1 MAKKER
7 GNAVNLDSFLD
18 IMTCML
24 GIIILMILLTGI
36 DASQIKVLVPTPME
50 QPTDKRPIFIE
61 CRNNE
66 LFLVPIEDITRM
78 VYDEMGALAEKA
90 KGDQS
95 AFAALLETATV
106 KTESHQVDLAFALM
120 SQFALTSLPGVSG
133 YRLES
138 VSRETAQDWLGKI
151 LHDVRKDEEMIT
163 FLVRDDSYVV
173 FKKARALA
181 WLANVQVSCELL
193 DVNEPIKFGLGG
205 TRSMA
210 Q

>member
-1 MAKKER
+1 
-7 GNAVNLDSFLD
+7 
-18 IMTCML
+18 ML

-90 KGDQS
+90 KGDQA
-95 AFAALLETATV
+95 AFAALLETAVV
-106 KTESHQVDLAFALM
+106 KTDSHQIDLAFALI
-120 SQFALTSLPGVSG
+120 SQFALQPLPGVSG

-138 VSRETAQDWLGKI
+138 IQSETTNDWFGKI
-151 LHDVRKDEEMIT
+151 LGGVKKDDEIIT
-163 FLVRDDSYVV
+163 FLVRDDSYKV

-181 WLANVQVSCELL
+181 WIANVQVSCELL
-193 DVNEPIKFGLGG
+193 DVSEPIKFGLGG

>member
-1 MAKKER
+1 MAKKDR
-7 GNAVNLDSFLD
+7 GVAVNLDSFLD

-24 GIIILMILLTGI
+24 GILILMILLTGI

-50 QPTDKRPIFIE
+50 QPTDKRPVFIE

-66 LFLVPIEDITRM
+66 LFRVSIDEITTR
-78 VYDEMGALAEKA
+78 VYDELAAMSEKA
-90 KGDQS
+90 KGDQEY
-95 AFAALLETATV
+95 FARLLEEATV
-106 KTESHQVDLAFALM
+106 QTEAHEVDVTFALIG
-120 SQFALTSLPGVSG
+120 QFALRSLPDVRG

-138 VSRETAQDWLGKI
+138 VARETTRDWFGQI
-151 LHDVRKDEEMIT
+151 LNEINGDEEILT
-163 FLVRDDSYVV
+163 FLVRDDSYPV

-181 WLANVQVSCELL
+181 WLKNVDVSCELL